1 MNSKNEGFN
10 LPYEIGKLMGK
21 VEILEEKVKHQEQIQ
36 AKTLEYIQTLCKTID
51 NLSNGIATLG
61 DYCDKLN
68 ERLESRDA

>member
-10 LPYEIGKLMGK
+10 IPYEIGKLMGK

-36 AKTLEYIQTLCKTID
+36 VKTLEYIQTLCKTID
-51 NLSNGIATLG
+51 NLSGGIATLG

-68 ERLESRDA
+68 ERLESHDA

>member
-10 LPYEIGKLMGK
+10 LPYEVGKLMGK
-21 VEILEEKVKHQEQIQ
+21 IEILEEKVKHQEQIQ
-36 AKTLEYIQTLCKTID
+36 EKTLEYIQTLCKTID

>member
-10 LPYEIGKLMGK
+10 IPYEIGKLMGK

-36 AKTLEYIQTLCKTID
+36 VKTLEYIQTLCKTID
-51 NLSNGIATLG
+51 NLSSGIATLG

-68 ERLESRDA
+68 ERLESHDA

>member
-10 LPYEIGKLMGK
+10 LPYEVGKLMGK
-21 VEILEEKVKHQEQIQ
+21 IEILEEKVKHQEQIQ
-36 AKTLEYIQTLCKTID
+36 VKTLEYIQTLCKTID

>member
-10 LPYEIGKLMGK
+10 IPYEIGKLMGK

-36 AKTLEYIQTLCKTID
+36 MKTLEYIQTLCKTID
-51 NLSNGIATLG
+51 NLSSGIATLG

-68 ERLESRDA
+68 ERLESHDA

>member
-10 LPYEIGKLMGK
+10 LPYEVGKLMGK
-21 VEILEEKVKHQEQIQ
+21 IEILEEKVKHQEQIQ

>member
-10 LPYEIGKLMGK
+10 LPYEVGKLMGK

-36 AKTLEYIQTLCKTID
+36 VKTLEYIQTLCKTID

>member
-10 LPYEIGKLMGK
+10 LPYEVGKLMGK

-36 AKTLEYIQTLCKTID
+36 VKTLEYIQTLCKTID

-68 ERLESRDA
+68 ERLESHDA

>member
-10 LPYEIGKLMGK
+10 IPYEIGKLIGK

>member
-10 LPYEIGKLMGK
+10 LPYEVGKLMGK
-21 VEILEEKVKHQEQIQ
+21 IEILEEKVKRQEQIQ
-36 AKTLEYIQTLCKTID
+36 EKTLEYIQTLCKTID

>member
-10 LPYEIGKLMGK
+10 LPYEVGKLIGK

-36 AKTLEYIQTLCKTID
+36 MKTLEYIQTLCKTID
-51 NLSNGIATLG
+51 NLSSGIATLG

>member
-10 LPYEIGKLMGK
+10 LPYEVGKLIGKI
-21 VEILEEKVKHQEQIQ
+21 EILEEKVKHQEQIQ
-36 AKTLEYIQTLCKTID
+36 VKTLEYIQTLCKTID
-51 NLSNGIATLG
+51 NLSSGIATLG

>member
-10 LPYEIGKLMGK
+10 IPYEIGKLMGK

-51 NLSNGIATLG
+51 NLSGGIATLG

-68 ERLESRDA
+68 ERLESHDA

>member
-1 MNSKNEGFN
+1 MNSKNESFS
-10 LPYEIGKLMGK
+10 LPYEVGKLIGK
-21 VEILEEKVKHQEQIQ
+21 VEILEEKVKRQEQIQ

>member
-1 MNSKNEGFN
+1 MNSKNENFN
-10 LPYEIGKLMGK
+10 LPYEVGKLMGK